1 MFKNCIEAEILPDVL
16 KKSNVVLVLQ
26 KEKR

>member
-1 MFKNCIEAEILPDVL
+1 MFKNCIEAEIFPDVL
-16 KKSNVVLVLQ
+16 KTSNVVLVLK

>member
-1 MFKNCIEAEILPDVL
+1 MFKDCIEAEIFPDVL
-16 KKSNVVLVLQ
+16 KKSNVVLVLK